1 MRSGRLALSRH
12 LICQSLLA
20 GFLLLASGLH
30 ALAQESQMQQQET
43 AALDR
48 IGPWK
53 LINTGIFVALL
64 AWFLAKYAPR
74 FFNARSADIM
84 KAIKDSTGLK
94 IQAEFRYSEIDK
106 KMASLPDE
114 VKRIRE
120 QADIEMQREHDRMDE
135 QTQVE
140 IGHMRGNASNEIEA
154 LRKEAAARVQMHTAQ
169 LALGLAERRLQDRFA
184 KGGPENSLEDFVRLV
199 EGRHN

>member
-1 MRSGRLALSRH
+1 MRSGQFARSRH
-12 LICQSLLA
+12 LIFQTLLT
-20 GFLLLASGLH
+20 GFLLLACGFH
-30 ALAQESQMQQQET
+30 AIGQESQMQQQET

-64 AWFLAKYAPR
+64 AWFLAKYGPR

-94 IQAEFRYSEIDK
+94 IQADFRYSEIDR

-120 QADIEMQREHDRMDE
+120 QADIEMQREHDRIKE
-135 QTQVE
+135 QTEAE
-140 IGHMRGNASNEIEA
+140 IKHMRVNASN
-154 LRKEAAARVQMHTAQ
+154 
-169 LALGLAERRLQDRFA
+169 
-184 KGGPENSLEDFVRLV
+184 
-199 EGRHN
+199 